1 MSQQYS
7 PEIEFTH
14 YNDCNSHGCRGH
26 KLQAICTTSGYLIF
40 KLDGKIAEY
49 GSTFD
54 PHEFTAMAEAVSKI
68 D

>member
-14 YNDCNSHGCRGH
+14 YDDCNSRGCRGH
-26 KLQAICTTSGYLIF
+26 RLQAICTTSGYLAF
-40 KLDGKIAEY
+40 KRDGETAEY

-54 PHEFTAMAEAVSKI
+54 PHEFEAMTKAVAQI